1 MSRSVRKAV
10 KIGVIAA
17 GRTLVERLEA
27 AGTAGLDGVE
37 LNHPGPYPAGLVTDA
52 IARTGGVRPG
62 DRRRGPLDD
71 AAVGPGST
79 RAPPSPW
86 SSCAAA
92 PGRPDEQLCGR
103 RRLNLRG
110 VPRFCRAP
118 RWDCS
123 HDIRARSRRQLE
135 ECIPTGCDSHS
146 EPGRWRC
153 HRRAAVP
160 PPGRAHSLDG
170 CAYAQGDGSVRTCC
184 LLVEPGSYKRSGV
197 Y

>member
-1 MSRSVRKAV
+1 MSRSVRKAL

-17 GRTLVERLEA
+17 GRTLVEKLEA

-118 RWDCS
+118 GWDLL
-123 HDIRARSRRQLE
+123 AR
-135 ECIPTGCDSHS
+135 H
-146 EPGRWRC
+146 
-153 HRRAAVP
+153 
-160 PPGRAHSLDG
+160 
-170 CAYAQGDGSVRTCC
+170 QGTLTSTA
-184 LLVEPGSYKRSGV
+184 
-197 Y
+197 